1 MSTHSLWNI
10 SSSLFFSVVDAWFCA
25 PTTHQQQR
33 NKIEI
38 KNISLKL
45 LKNRRIECRNV
56 VKTRRTS
63 HEPMPP
69 YFIHTLSIPFSLSW
83 PHKKNG
89 TKNQIYVYIVQHIL
103 WSWNIMMYSVF
114 MRMIGYSVRT
124 WIFLNTNIIEID
136 SKRWLLII
144 SVFFFSVSCIYW
156 KTQVSIIKTDRQWID
171 WYLLRI
177 WCEFRNEWKFFEF
190 IQFVMLQWKSLD
202 AYEVHA
208 PFLFVCMRMSY
219 DLFPLISLVAL
230 SHIDANA
237 NEPFWIT
244 RPNRG
249 YSSNFM
255 SVKAE
260 YTATIVL
267 CSLISK
273 HFCFVLGFALESG
286 SHCITNQPFNYIVN
300 TRVSMSMIL
309 MHICTYTHTLILPHM
324 RT

>member
-1 MSTHSLWNI
+1 
-10 SSSLFFSVVDAWFCA
+10 
-25 PTTHQQQR
+25 
-33 NKIEI
+33 
-38 KNISLKL
+38 
-45 LKNRRIECRNV
+45 
-56 VKTRRTS
+56 
-63 HEPMPP
+63 
-69 YFIHTLSIPFSLSW
+69 
-83 PHKKNG
+83 
-89 TKNQIYVYIVQHIL
+89 
-103 WSWNIMMYSVF
+103 
-114 MRMIGYSVRT
+114 
-124 WIFLNTNIIEID
+124 
-136 SKRWLLII
+136 
-144 SVFFFSVSCIYW
+144 
-156 KTQVSIIKTDRQWID
+156 
-171 WYLLRI
+171 
-177 WCEFRNEWKFFEF
+177 
-190 IQFVMLQWKSLD
+190 MLQWKSLD

-273 HFCFVLGFALESG
+273 QFFFVLGFALESG

-300 TRVSMSMIL
+300 TRQSMSMIL
-309 MHICTYTHTLILPHM
+309 MHICIYTRTHTTAHANIIYTVEQTHLYIYYDEKELNWIELNQLS
-324 RT
+324 RL